1 MSQKKNKVIDF
12 GYKEISI
19 DKKKHLVKDVFDKV
33 ASRYDFVND
42 ISSFGLH
49 RYWKNELIYSL
60 APQKHQVLADLAGG
74 TGDIAKRFLLNGG
87 GKADIIDINF
97 NMIQRGLS
105 KSISNNLRHLVGNC
119 ETIPIKDNTYDRVTI
134 AFGLRNITYRE
145 KALEEIYRIL
155 KPGGRFMCLEFSH
168 VENKLMKKLYDIW
181 SFKFLPSLGEL
192 VSDNRKAY
200 QYLVESIR
208 VFPNQEELSYLMTK
222 TNFSR
227 VKYKNLSQGIVAIH
241 SGWKI

>member
-19 DKKKHLVKDVFDKV
+19 DEKKHLVKDVFDKV

-105 KSISNNLRHLVGNC
+105 KSKGRN
-119 ETIPIKDNTYDRVTI
+119 ETFAR
-134 AFGLRNITYRE
+134 
-145 KALEEIYRIL
+145 
-155 KPGGRFMCLEFSH
+155 
-168 VENKLMKKLYDIW
+168 
-181 SFKFLPSLGEL
+181 
-192 VSDNRKAY
+192 
-200 QYLVESIR
+200 
-208 VFPNQEELSYLMTK
+208 
-222 TNFSR
+222 
-227 VKYKNLSQGIVAIH
+227 
-241 SGWKI
+241 

>member
-1 MSQKKNKVIDF
+1 MSQKKNKIIDF
-12 GYKEISI
+12 GYKKISAN
-19 DKKKHLVKDVFDKV
+19 KKKDMVRDVFDKV
-33 ASRYDFVND
+33 AGKYDFVND

-60 APQKHQVLADLAGG
+60 APQKHQILADLAGG
-74 TGDIAKRFLLNGG
+74 TGDIAKKFILNGG
-87 GKADIIDINF
+87 GKADIIDINL
-97 NMIQRGLS
+97 NMIQRGIT
-105 KSISNNLRHLVGNC
+105 KSLNTNIRHLVGNC
-119 ETIPIKDNTYDRVTI
+119 ESIPVKDNTYDRVSI

-155 KPGGRFMCLEFSH
+155 KPGGRFVCLEFSH
-168 VENKLMKKLYDIW
+168 VDNKFIKKLYDFW
-181 SFKFLPSLGEL
+181 SFKFLPSIGEL
-192 VSDNRKAY
+192 ITDNRKAY

-208 VFPNQEELSYLMTK
+208 MFPNQEQLSYLMTK

-227 VKYKNLSQGIVAIH
+227 VRYNNLSQGIVAIH